1 MLFHHQSKKEVL
13 EHFNTD
19 EAMGLSSE
27 SAVAL
32 KEKYGDNKLKEN
44 EAAIKQLR
52 QEQDTLVKEDCTQEI
67 SDVQQNNTQLQQ
79 QIDTLKTECDQL
91 DENNVALQQEYETLS
106 QDENTIYYLTVLES
120 LKKGMEKVESYIN
133 NAQ

>member
-1 MLFHHQSKKEVL
+1 MK
-13 EHFNTD
+13 NTICIILC
-19 EAMGLSSE
+19 AALSL
-27 SAVAL
+27 AFLAGGIFAL
-32 KEKYGDNKLKEN
+32 ISRDNKLKEN